1 MKIDNRGLRRI
12 YQAYVAGKRRESRE
26 SCPSLDSL
34 RRSFDT
40 ASTQNEK
47 DTIIDHLSQCS
58 FCAQEFDFLRKL
70 SSWEWELTKELD
82 YARGSQHGHR
92 FNLRKA
98 VSTVSPY
105 FEKKYAVILLLVICM
120 ITGILIF
127 RRELI
132 RDNGRGK
139 TPPPL
144 ELIQPLGRVPVAS
157 PLIFKWEHLPSPAA
171 YIIELYDEALNL
183 IWESPKITV
192 KTSTLPAS
200 IMGRLAQ
207 NRTYY
212 WAVTAYDQNGN
223 KRESELRSFFV
234 TD

>member
-1 MKIDNRGLRRI
+1 MKIDNKSLQRI
-12 YQAYVAGKRRESRE
+12 YQAYIAGKRRESRE

-34 RRSFDT
+34 RRSFDAT
-40 ASTQNEK
+40 STQNEK
-47 DTIIDHLSQCS
+47 DAIIDHLSRCS
-58 FCAQEFDFLRKL
+58 FCAQEFDFLREL
-70 SSWEWELTKELD
+70 SAWEWELAKELD
-82 YARGSQHGHR
+82 YTRGSQHGYR

-98 VSTVSPY
+98 LSTVFLH

-120 ITGILIF
+120 ITGVLMF
-127 RRELI
+127 RHGLNRN
-132 RDNGRGK
+132 NGRGN

-144 ELIQPLGRVPVAS
+144 ELIQPLGRIPLTS
-157 PLIFKWEHLPSPAA
+157 PLIFKWEPLPSPAA
-171 YIIELYDEALNL
+171 YIIELYDEALNQ

-192 KTSTLPAS
+192 KTSALPAS
-200 IMGRLAQ
+200 VMGRLMR